1 MLSALGSRIRSKL
14 ESLGDASGFFLFL
27 MKETLLFPRK
37 RRIGAR
43 VLIMQI
49 YFTGVEAL
57 SVIAILSLGLGAVII
72 LQGKTIMPLLG
83 NEVFYKILILIIMR
97 ELGPMMTAF
106 IIIARSGSAI
116 TTELGN
122 MVISHEMEAY
132 MSAGINPIS
141 QLGVPR
147 LIGVTV
153 AMVLLNIYFNIFG
166 LMGSYLVTSLLEPFP
181 FRQYISSLAQ
191 QITLV
196 DAMASLIKSFLFG
209 IIISV
214 VSTYYGFRVQHA
226 ITEVPQMT
234 IKSIGVSMVL
244 CIFVDGIII
253 LFTQL

>member
-1 MLSALGSRIRSKL
+1 MLAAIGRSVRKKI
-14 ESLGDASGFFLFL
+14 ETIGEASGFLFFLLKETALFL
-27 MKETLLFPRK
+27 QK
-37 RRIGAR
+37 RRIGFR

-57 SVIAILSLGLGAVII
+57 SVIAMMSLGIGAVII
-72 LQGKTIMPLLG
+72 IQGKSIMPLLG
-83 NEVFYKILILIIMR
+83 DEIFYRILIMIIMR

-106 IIIARSGSAI
+106 IITARSGSAI

-132 MSAGINPIS
+132 MSSGINPIS

-166 LMGSYLVTSLLEPFP
+166 LLGSFLVSTLFAPFS
-181 FRQYISSLAQ
+181 FQEYIGNLVQ
-191 QITLV
+191 QMTLV
-196 DAMASLIKSFLFG
+196 DAMASLIKSFIFG

-214 VSTYYGFRVQHA
+214 VSVYYGFKVQHA
-226 ITEVPQMT
+226 VTEVPQMT
-234 IKSIGVSMVL
+234 IKSIGASIVF
-244 CIFVDGIII
+244 CIIADALII
-253 LFTQL
+253 LISQL

>member
-1 MLSALGSRIRSKL
+1 MLSAIGYSIRKRIAALS
-14 ESLGDASGFFLFL
+14 EAMGFFLFL
-27 MKETLLFPRK
+27 IKETLLFPQK
-37 RRIGAR
+37 RRIGFK

-57 SVIAILSLGLGAVII
+57 SVIALLSLGIGAVII
-72 LQGKTIMPLLG
+72 MQGKTIMPLVG
-83 NEVFYKILILIIMR
+83 NEVFYNILILIIMR
-97 ELGPMMTAF
+97 ELGPLMTAF

-122 MVISHEMEAY
+122 MVIGHEMEAY

-166 LMGSYLVTSLLEPFP
+166 LLGSYLVTSMINPFP
-181 FRQYISSLAQ
+181 FQEYISNLAKQISL
-191 QITLV
+191 T

-209 IIISV
+209 IVISV
-214 VSTYYGFRVQHA
+214 VSTYHGFKVQHA
-226 ITEVPQMT
+226 VTEVPQRT
-234 IKSIGVSMVL
+234 IKSIGTSMVL
-244 CIFVDGIII
+244 CILIDGIII
-253 LFTQL
+253 LLTQI